1 MRFISAVDSATPPTV
16 ARTWPSSELPAPNGI
31 TGRPSREQ
39 TARAAATS
47 AVVRGKITQSG
58 RAGASTDS
66 SRLWCSRVLWAA
78 LNREPNILSSSE
90 SAFSRDEAG
99 GIASPSWPNVQP
111 ERHPQ
116 AYASSG
122 VTRQRIPATGGPVRQ
137 RPPTPAST
145 ESPGRS
151 QLFKPRR
158 RRSACPWRSPRPD
171 ADRTGRSRRKPAG
184 EALLHLAII
193 ALDVLHQSS

>member
-122 VTRQRIPATGGPVRQ
+122 VARAAHSVHRFVRLDPSLRGMGGATL
-137 RPPTPAST
+137 A
-145 ESPGRS
+145 
-151 QLFKPRR
+151 L
-158 RRSACPWRSPRPD
+158 
-171 ADRTGRSRRKPAG
+171 SRRVRDDSR
-184 EALLHLAII
+184 LRSLH
-193 ALDVLHQSS
+193 